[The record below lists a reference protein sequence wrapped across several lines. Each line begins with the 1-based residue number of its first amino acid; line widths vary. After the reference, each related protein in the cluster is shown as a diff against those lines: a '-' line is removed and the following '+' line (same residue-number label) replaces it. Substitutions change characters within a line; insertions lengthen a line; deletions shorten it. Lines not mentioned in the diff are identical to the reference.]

1 MIINILGHIYVIMIA
16 IHIKED
22 KLIVDKDVFE
32 VRKQLKK

>member
-1 MIINILGHIYVIMIA
+1 MIINILVDFYVIMIT

-22 KLIVDKDVFE
+22 KLYVDREVFE